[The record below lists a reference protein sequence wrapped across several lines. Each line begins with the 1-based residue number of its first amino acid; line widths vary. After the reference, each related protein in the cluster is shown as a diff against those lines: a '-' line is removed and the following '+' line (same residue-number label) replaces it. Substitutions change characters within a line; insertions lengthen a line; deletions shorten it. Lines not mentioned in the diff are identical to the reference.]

1 MARYD
6 ARKLRNGMKYEI
18 SNEYLKVKADT
29 EGAILW
35 SVTDKDGF
43 EYIWQGD
50 DRYWNEHGA
59 NLFPYIARLW
69 EKSYIFQGKTY
80 HMDIHG
86 FAKDSVFSCEKA
98 GENELVF
105 AMEDTRETL
114 EQYPFHFRFEI
125 RYLLEKNTLKVFYSV
140 KNKDEKTMYFGIGGH
155 PGFNI
160 PIQSD
165 EVFEDYDIV
174 FEEKEEQKCPTLD
187 MESCLIDFEK
197 TNFELDDTD
206 TIPLQHSLFYRDALV
221 FENLNSTCVSLKSRQ
236 SGRGVM
242 MEFSGFPML
251 GIWSAANDGPYVAL
265 EPWTGCATAV
275 QEDDVFEKK
284 HGMRTLQPGEEAEY
298 AYTVFEI

>member
-1 MARYD
+1 
-6 ARKLRNGMKYEI
+6 MKYEI

-160 PIQSD
+160 PMEEGLS
-165 EVFEDYDIV
+165 FEDYCLE
-174 FEEKEEQKCPTLD
+174 FSEKANPSRVLFT
-187 MESCLIDFEK
+187 
-197 TNFELDDTD
+197 DDCYRTGENVD
-206 TIPLQHSLFYRDALV
+206 YPLEDGVRIPLHHDLFDRDAIVLKNVDHRVTIRSDKGKRAVSLFFPDFPAIG
-221 FENLNSTCVSLKSRQ
+221 FWHMPK
-236 SGRGVM
+236 
-242 MEFSGFPML
+242 ME
-251 GIWSAANDGPYVAL
+251 APYVCL
-265 EPWTGCATAV
+265 EPWRSLPSRKGIVEDFAQ
-275 QEDDVFEKK
+275 QEDLVALDGGKIYVNKWSVDILE
-284 HGMRTLQPGEEAEY
+284 
-298 AYTVFEI
+298 

>member
-1 MARYD
+1 
-6 ARKLRNGMKYEI
+6 MKYEI

-105 AMEDTRETL
+105 VMEDTRETL

-160 PIQSD
+160 PMEEGLS
-165 EVFEDYDIV
+165 FEDYCLE
-174 FEEKEEQKCPTLD
+174 FSEKANPSRVLFT
-187 MESCLIDFEK
+187 
-197 TNFELDDTD
+197 DDCYRTGENVD
-206 TIPLQHSLFYRDALV
+206 YPLEDGVRIPLRHDLFDRDAIVLKNVDHRVTIRSDKGKRAVSLFFPDFPAIG
-221 FENLNSTCVSLKSRQ
+221 FWHMPK
-236 SGRGVM
+236 
-242 MEFSGFPML
+242 ME
-251 GIWSAANDGPYVAL
+251 APYVCL
-265 EPWTGCATAV
+265 EPWRSLPSRKGIVEDFAQ
-275 QEDDVFEKK
+275 QEDLVALDGGKIYVNKWSVDILE
-284 HGMRTLQPGEEAEY
+284 
-298 AYTVFEI
+298 